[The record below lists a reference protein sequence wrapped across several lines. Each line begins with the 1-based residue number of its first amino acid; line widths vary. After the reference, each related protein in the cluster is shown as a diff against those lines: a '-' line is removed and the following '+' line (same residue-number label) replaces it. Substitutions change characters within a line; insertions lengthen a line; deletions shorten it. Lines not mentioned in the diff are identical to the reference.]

1 MQKFLLFSFL
11 VFQFL
16 NAKSSR
22 VYVNIAATG
31 ANNGT
36 SWMDAFTDLQV
47 AIDFAY
53 YNYKDTVWVARGTY
67 KNDVDPSFF
76 PMENVKVF
84 GGFIGSETLFA
95 ERDWRNNLTIL
106 TSNNAHV
113 IWCNYRGAT
122 NACIMDGFTI
132 TGGTGQVS
140 ANGGGMYLVHDS
152 PLFRNCTFTG
162 NKARNSKGG
171 GAWCQEGSPVFINCV
186 FSGNEATGGGG
197 IGIFESNVTLINCVI
212 TGNMSTTAAGGG
224 AIHATTASN
233 LGSLTMINCTVAGNK
248 TPGIGGAARLNT
260 FLCTISN
267 SIFYGNQ
274 GYNNGT
280 FYTTNNATTI
290 TNCIVQGGFPGAGN
304 MDIDPQFVNAPAPST
319 IPFSN
324 GDYRLKACSPA
335 ITAGD
340 NSKLTVTMDK
350 DDLPRIVNST
360 VDIGAYEY
368 QSLPEGN
375 GLPSINS
382 NVSRFIYPGTT
393 LLTVPNTCQAI
404 ATVLPNGSGTALSG
418 NISVRS
424 WIDGS
429 VQTWNG
435 QPYVQRHFD
444 IAPAVDAVTA
454 TARVTLYFTQAEFDA
469 FNLVGTNQLPAG
481 PADEQGIANLRVW
494 QFHGI
499 SASGTPGSYSGAQE
513 TIDPAN
519 TDIEWN
525 SAGNYWQVSFNVTGF
540 SGFAITAEATTL
552 PLVLTSFNGRLQ
564 QNNSVLLKWV
574 TTGEYNTDH
583 FEIWRSYDGSR
594 YEPIGKVTAA
604 GSGSHE
610 YSFTDQRSQDKN
622 YYWLLM
628 RDIDGRFTR
637 SQIIQVRKG
646 KVGQPTLLY
655 PNPTR
660 DIVSFSIGSNELL
673 NTKARLTNLH
683 GQLIRLITIKNNT
696 EAFSVTELP
705 AGLYLVKFQN
715 GETIRLVKHK

>member
-1 MQKFLLFSFL
+1 MQKFLFISFFFL
-11 VFQFL
+11 QVFQ
-16 NAKSSR
+16 ARASR

-36 SWMDAFTDLQV
+36 SWADAYTDLQV

-67 KNDVDPSFF
+67 KNNVDPSFF

-84 GGFIGSETLFA
+84 GGFTGSETLFA

-113 IWCNYRGAT
+113 IWLNFRGAT

-132 TGGTGQVS
+132 TGGGGQTNT
-140 ANGGGMYLVHDS
+140 NGGGMYLLHDS

-162 NKARNSKGG
+162 NKAKNKGG
-171 GAWCQEGSPVFINCV
+171 GVWCQEGSPVFINCV

-233 LGSLTMINCTVAGNK
+233 LGSLTMVNCTVAGNK
-248 TPGIGGAARLNT
+248 TPGLGGAARLNT

-274 GYNNGT
+274 GYDNGT

-304 MDIDPQFVNAPAPST
+304 MDLDPQFVNAPAPST
-319 IPFSN
+319 IPFST

-340 NSKLTVTMDK
+340 NSKLTVLIDK

-375 GLPSINS
+375 SLPSTNTNI
-382 NVSRFIYPGTT
+382 SRYLYPGTT
-393 LLTVPNTCQAI
+393 LLTVPNTCGAI
-404 ATVLPNGSGTALSG
+404 ASVLPNGSGTALSG
-418 NISVRS
+418 NIAARS
-424 WIDGS
+424 WVDGS
-429 VQTWNG
+429 VQSWNG
-435 QPYVQRHFD
+435 QPYVQRHYD
-444 IAPAVDAVTA
+444 ITPAVDAATA

-469 FNLVGTNQLPAG
+469 FNLTGTNKLPTG

-494 QFHGI
+494 QFHGT
-499 SASGTPGSYSGAQE
+499 STSGTPGTYSGAQE

-519 TDIEWN
+519 TDIVWN
-525 SAGNYWQVSFNVTGF
+525 SARNYWQVSFNVTGF

-564 QNNSVLLKWV
+564 PDNSVLLTW
-574 TTGEYNTDH
+574 TTAGEFNTDH
-583 FEIWRSYDGSR
+583 FEIWRSYDGSS
-594 YEPIGKVTAA
+594 YEPIGKVKAA
-604 GSGSHE
+604 GSGNNG
-610 YSFTDQRSQDKN
+610 YSYTDNGAQEKN
-622 YYWLLM
+622 YYRLLM

-637 SQIIQVRKG
+637 SQIIQIRKP
-646 KVGQPTLLY
+646 KTDQSTILY
-655 PNPTR
+655 PNPSI
-660 DIVSFSIGSNELL
+660 DLVSISIGSNNLL
-673 NTKARLTNLH
+673 HTKAVLTNMQ
-683 GQLIRLITIKNNT
+683 GQPIRWVSIEHNT
-696 EAFSVTELP
+696 EAFSVAGLP
-705 AGLYLVKFQN
+705 PGLYLLKLQN
-715 GETIRLVKHK
+715 GEAIRLIKQ